1 MVNFICQLGLATC
14 PVVGLNIHLDVTVK
28 VFCRC
33 DEHSTGC
40 LAISKTLCKQ
50 EGPHFLQ

>member
-14 PVVGLNIHLDVTVK
+14 PVVWLSIHLDVTVK

-33 DEHSTGC
+33 DEQPQSAGW
-40 LAISKTLCKQ
+40 
-50 EGPHFLQ
+50 P